1 MDQAGCR
8 SGIYEGR
15 CKCTTRMGPGG
26 RFIPPSCRMRRPC
39 RDGRLSGSSSSQRLV
54 ESRPN
59 VCANGDGSAH
69 QCDGQRGHQ
78 KPCGCPRG
86 DRRGCA
92 SSGPPPPGCATTAL
106 ARFPGSIRPGAE
118 PELGGSSQCPNV
130 PFVWTRSSL
139 DGWGDPPACTVGM
152 DVVRRVGKG
161 GKFQRKDWVMSVT
174 AIKRLYSTGR
184 HLKTR
189 RRRFSGYAETAVGGV
204 VTAAPG
210 PIEIRKGCNIA
221 NRGSWGPVRVA
232 TG

>member
-1 MDQAGCR
+1 
-8 SGIYEGR
+8 
-15 CKCTTRMGPGG
+15 
-26 RFIPPSCRMRRPC
+26 
-39 RDGRLSGSSSSQRLV
+39 
-54 ESRPN
+54 
-59 VCANGDGSAH
+59 
-69 QCDGQRGHQ
+69 
-78 KPCGCPRG
+78 
-86 DRRGCA
+86 
-92 SSGPPPPGCATTAL
+92 
-106 ARFPGSIRPGAE
+106 
-118 PELGGSSQCPNV
+118 
-130 PFVWTRSSL
+130 
-139 DGWGDPPACTVGM
+139 M